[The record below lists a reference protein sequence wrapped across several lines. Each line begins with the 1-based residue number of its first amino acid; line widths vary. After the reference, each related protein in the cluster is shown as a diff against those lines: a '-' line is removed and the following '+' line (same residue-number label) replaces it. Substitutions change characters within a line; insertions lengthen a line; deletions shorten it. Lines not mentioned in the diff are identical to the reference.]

1 MPRRN
6 RRIDLLRYAHLD
18 EAVVAQCRLACLT
31 FVAAALSASVLASSA
46 PAQAVSFTGTP
57 SYAFPGFAP
66 MIAGGGGAGTFTN
79 TTSLVATPGGFSISN
94 GAFTYKSAAADVG
107 KSLVIDWIAF
117 RPFNDPAGNYSN
129 QTTLT
134 GSVTVPTGGKITGFT
149 VNTDWAGLGS
159 TVANVATASL
169 TGPIGGDASFLLRAN
184 GPTFFD
190 KGGSDNL
197 SQDGS
202 IVFVPSA
209 ANQTFQV
216 TFANA
221 APGGI
226 DSAVNGAGWT
236 YVNGVGG
243 YQPGVGGYNTQIPDF
258 YQHQDWVSTVPP
270 SGSPP
275 GTPPPAD
282 SANGWQPGGGWCMQV
297 AYADVFYD
305 FYKRGYTGVFAN
317 DPTAAP
323 NPGNTNPWFNAMYGK
338 STSVADVKNSNI
350 YQLVNN
356 GVHNVQKYLDENVNN
371 KPNVGANLPP
381 LISNLYP
388 VSNKYLQDKYG
399 GSFPAGTSGQ
409 VFYWVPKVAAT
420 PTTPE
425 VPAHYESTGKG
436 AFDFTNYMIK
446 DLGADVLY
454 NLANYKGG
462 ASTAANAAGQRL
474 WWSGTNATLDATK
487 DKPWPD
493 GGNFHEVAVAG
504 IDLAKSTVFVA
515 DPDSNGGSDTT
526 FGGWPSNLP
535 SDYFPG
541 NPPRG
546 AGASAPPN
554 GSFGLRTPSNAP
566 LPAPANPQLTGAFP
580 QYYAGFNVAANGT
593 VTSTDAPQYTGTY
606 LSNVAAV
613 YPTTVKALGAKPMP
627 AVRRASS
634 GGARSAASATD
645 EETTVTLDLPSG
657 AAPVDKI
664 FFEPASH
671 ALDPTAEPGF
681 FSLTVASDS
690 NSQWIESES
699 GADPFGNALGNG
711 GILYNL
717 MNGADPLV
725 SGEDALLN
733 IGTLSDFSSNG
744 YTMLLHFQG
753 DPADLWLPQM
763 VGGTD
768 FDPSDTWVDQANF
781 NVPEPSGWLLA
792 AIGSVALALR
802 IRLQGRSVRTLV

>member
-1 MPRRN
+1 MKRIDVPRRSQAIKS
-6 RRIDLLRYAHLD
+6 RRSALGPGAFLTPRCPTRLGFLAT
-18 EAVVAQCRLACLT
+18 AV
-31 FVAAALSASVLASSA
+31 FASLFSSSA
-46 PAQAVSFTGTP
+46 FAQAVSFTGNP

-79 TTSLVATPGGFSISN
+79 TTSLVPTPGGFSISN
-94 GAFTYKSAAADVG
+94 GSFTYTSAAADVG
-107 KSLVIDWIAF
+107 KSLAINWIAF
-117 RPFNDPAGNYSN
+117 RPFDDPAGNYSN

-134 GSVTVPTGGKITGFT
+134 GMVTVPAGGKITGFT
-149 VNTDWAGLGS
+149 VNTDWAGLGG
-159 TVANVATASL
+159 TVPNVATASIG
-169 TGPIGGDASFLLRAN
+169 GPISGNASFFTRAN

-197 SQDGS
+197 SEDGS

-226 DSAVNGAGWT
+226 DSAVNGAGWS

-258 YQHQDWVSTVPP
+258 YQHQGWVSKVPP

-282 SANGWQPGGGWCMQV
+282 SANGWQPSGGWCMQV

-305 FYKRGYTGVFAN
+305 FNKRGYTGVYAN

-338 STSVADVKNSNI
+338 STSAADEKNSNI

-356 GVHNVQKYLDENVNN
+356 GVHNVQKYLDDNVNN

-388 VSNKYLQDKYG
+388 VNNKYLQDKYG
-399 GSFPAGTSGQ
+399 GSFPAGTTGQ
-409 VFYWVPKVAAT
+409 VYYWVPKVAAT

-504 IDLAKSTVFVA
+504 IDVAKSSVFVA
-515 DPDSNGGSDTT
+515 DPDSNGGSSTT

-546 AGASAPPN
+546 AGPNAPPN

-566 LPAPANPQLTGAFP
+566 LPAPANPQLTGSYP
-580 QYYAGFNVAANGT
+580 QYYAGFSVAANGT

-627 AVRRASS
+627 AIRRASS
-634 GGARSAASATD
+634 GATPSGTVTD

-664 FFEPASH
+664 FFEPSSKS
-671 ALDPTAEPGF
+671 LDPATEPAL
-681 FSLTVASDS
+681 FSLNVPSDA
-690 NSQWIESES
+690 NSQWTETE
-699 GADPFGNALGNG
+699 GAADPFGNALGNG
-711 GILYNL
+711 GILYDL
-717 MNGADPLV
+717 MSGADPLV
-725 SGEDALLN
+725 SGEDAMLN
-733 IGTLSDFSSNG
+733 LGTMADFSSEG
-744 YTMLLHFQG
+744 YTMLFHFQG
-753 DPADLWLPQM
+753 DPNDFWLPQM

-768 FDPSDTWVDQANF
+768 FDPSDTFVDQATF
-781 NVPEPSGWLLA
+781 V
-792 AIGSVALALR
+792 
-802 IRLQGRSVRTLV
+802 